1 MDLKG
6 NTILITG
13 GSSGIGMA
21 MAARFSELGNE
32 VIVTGRRE
40 SALQA
45 FKARYPAVVTKVNDA
60 GDPRDRCALAT
71 WAAREFPRLNVLV
84 NNAGI
89 QRKVSLHKAEPWAD
103 TAQELDINL
112 GGPIHLSALF
122 VPQLEKQA
130 KAQIMNVSSGLAF
143 VPLAYM
149 PVYCATKAAL
159 HSFTL
164 SLREQLKAT
173 SIAVT
178 EIIPPAVKT
187 NLGGAHDFGEELS
200 VYIDSVFAQLATD
213 ATEISFG
220 FSGRTSQMS
229 RADLDQAFQ
238 RMNGGA
244 SAPSTTPSASAP
256 GQK

>member
-1 MDLKG
+1 MELKG

-21 MAARFSELGNE
+21 IAARFIELGNE

-40 SALQA
+40 AALQA
-45 FKARYPAVVTKVNDA
+45 FKEKYPSAITRVNDA
-60 GDPRDRCALAT
+60 GKPAERIALSAWAT
-71 WAAREFPRLNVLV
+71 REFPRLNVLI

-89 QRKVSLHKAEPWAD
+89 QRKVNLQEAEPWAD

-112 GGPIHLSALF
+112 GAPIHLSALF
-122 VPQLEKQA
+122 VPHLRKQT

-143 VPLAYM
+143 VPLAHM
-149 PVYCATKAAL
+149 PVYCASKAAL

-173 SIAVT
+173 SISVT

-200 VYIDSVFAQLATD
+200 AYVDSVFTQLATE
-213 ATEISFG
+213 ATELTFG
-220 FSGRTSQMS
+220 FSGRSSQMS
-229 RADLDQAFQ
+229 RADMDQLFQ
-238 RMNGGA
+238 RMNNGGGPPRPA
-244 SAPSTTPSASAP
+244 GGT
-256 GQK
+256 